1 MMIPIRVKRG
11 SKKELIKA
19 VRELEK
25 RGFDYVTPIKAV
37 YKTTKDFVYS
47 ENKNIK
53 GGYKCYG
60 MEEYVSYECWM
71 KKVN

>member
-1 MMIPIRVKRG
+1 MIPIRVKRG
-11 SKKELIKA
+11 SMKEILKA
-19 VRELEK
+19 VRDLES
-25 RGFDYVTPIKAV
+25 RGFDYVTKIKPV
-37 YKTTKDFVYS
+37 YKTTKDYVYN

-53 GGYKCYG
+53 GGYKFNG